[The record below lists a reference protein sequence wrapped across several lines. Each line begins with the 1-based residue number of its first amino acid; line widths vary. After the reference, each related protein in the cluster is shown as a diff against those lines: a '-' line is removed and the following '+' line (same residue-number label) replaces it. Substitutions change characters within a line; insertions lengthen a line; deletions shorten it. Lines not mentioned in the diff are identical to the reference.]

1 MAEEEKPMDKDEKE
15 KMECCPP
22 DKWQHKKW
30 HRRYNRG
37 GSAVGFAFFAA
48 FIGVAVYNVQQV
60 SGFWPI
66 VLAILKACVWPAF
79 LLYKVFSMLQM

>member
-1 MAEEEKPMDKDEKE
+1 MAEEEKPMEKDEKE
-15 KMECCPP
+15 KMECCPS

-30 HRRYNRG
+30 HRRYHRG
-37 GSAVGFAFFAA
+37 GGMFGFFGFLA

-66 VLAILKACVWPAF
+66 VLAILKAIVWPAF
-79 LLYKVFSMLQM
+79 LLYKVFSLLGM